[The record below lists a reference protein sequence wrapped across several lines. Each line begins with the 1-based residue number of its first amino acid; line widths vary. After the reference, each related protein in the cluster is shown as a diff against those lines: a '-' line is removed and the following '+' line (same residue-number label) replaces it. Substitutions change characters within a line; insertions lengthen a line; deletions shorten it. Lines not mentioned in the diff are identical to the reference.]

1 MKLKEAIRPVP
12 NAVEVI
18 NHEGVRVGNR
28 GNITAKTSVR
38 AGNRGG
44 IAVEQGTRAG
54 NRGSITVEASF
65 IMGIVVIIVYLSVYG
80 YIYTLDREIA
90 RANVNEAI
98 YTVTVND
105 PEEHIKNAEGGGNPL
120 IWTEAD
126 YAGSVGSGDVSMS
139 ASFDMKGK
147 TVVTGKTE
155 YDVCTDRLRRWQLYG
170 DLAEE

>member
-12 NAVEVI
+12 NAVETI
-18 NHEGVRVGNR
+18 NCEAAG
-28 GNITAKTSVR
+28 

-44 IAVEQGTRAG
+44 KNTHAGAENSECSNHTHTGAG